1 MKTKINQAK
10 KEIKNLELKVQEIKV
25 GKIKNDE
32 ELKTA
37 SGYLTQLNNL
47 KREITAKKESITKP
61 LNEALRNIRN
71 LFYPL
76 EKKVNDLVLELK
88 NRIAE
93 YEEERRKLI
102 EEEKQKLAKQVEKG
116 KLKIEHALS
125 VLEQQ
130 PINTSPIK
138 TDDGKVSF
146 RMVKEV
152 VIEDESLIPRE
163 YLVPDMVKI
172 RRDALNGKNIPG
184 VKVVERKQVVISQ
197 Y

>member
-10 KEIKNLELKVQEIKV
+10 KEIKSLELKVQEIKV
-25 GKIKNDE
+25 LKIKNDE

-37 SGYLTQLNNL
+37 SNYLTQLNNL
-47 KREITAKKESITKP
+47 KKEITAKKETITKP
-61 LNEALRNIRN
+61 LNEALKNIRN

-88 NRIAE
+88 NKIAE
-93 YEEERRKLI
+93 YEEEKRKLI
-102 EEEKQKLAKQVEKG
+102 EKEKKELAEKVEKG
-116 KLKIEHALS
+116 ELKMEHALS
-125 VLEQQ
+125 VLEQSQ
-130 PINTSPIK
+130 TTNGSIK
-138 TDDGKVSF
+138 TDDGKVFF

-163 YLVPDMVKI
+163 YLVPNMVKI
-172 RRDALNGKNIPG
+172 RSDALNGKNIPG
-184 VKVVERKQVVISQ
+184 VKVIEKKQVVVSQ